1 MKPNQW
7 LVKTEQHRENLI
19 KFFTKF
25 EIPACGA
32 LIEWCEADSKRT
44 SEQNSLMW
52 VSAYRPIA
60 IHLSEQSG
68 KVITLEMVHM
78 VAKDR
83 FLDPIIVELNGKTK
97 RYPGSTTKLG
107 KKKFS
112 DYLEQVY
119 AWGAEM
125 GVYFQ

>member
-1 MKPNQW
+1 MINQW
-7 LVKTEQHRENLI
+7 RVKTDKHRENLI
-19 KFFTKF
+19 RFISNV
-25 EIPACGA
+25 EIPDCG
-32 LIEWCEADSKRT
+32 LLFEWCAFDEKR
-44 SEQNSLMW
+44 SAEQNALLW

-60 IHLSEQSG
+60 MFLSEQSG
-68 KVITLEMVHM
+68 KVITSEMVHA

-83 FLDPIIVELNGKTK
+83 FLEPVVVALGEKSK
-97 RYPGSTTKLG
+97 PYPGSTTKLG

-125 GVYFQ
+125 GVYFE